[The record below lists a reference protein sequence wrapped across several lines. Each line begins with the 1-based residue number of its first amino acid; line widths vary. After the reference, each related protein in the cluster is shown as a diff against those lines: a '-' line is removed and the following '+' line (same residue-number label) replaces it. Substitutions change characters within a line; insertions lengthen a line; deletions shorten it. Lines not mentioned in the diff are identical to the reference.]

1 MNDPDMLF
9 FRRPVVFLLFAGLVV
24 HLGVVMTA
32 AARTGS
38 LDGYAFRSLDCTEFY
53 GLARNLVDQGEF
65 TDASDTLPKPNTW
78 RTPGYP
84 AFLAIFIALLGES
97 PTMLVGIQ
105 QALSIVNVLLLF
117 LIARSHMND
126 RRAMVAGLFFLI
138 EPYHLYYS
146 LWLQSTTLFVTA
158 ILVIWIVWRR
168 TLSTGK
174 TRWAALLGLLTGL
187 TILIR
192 PAAAFIPV
200 VLLGGLL
207 VAKLRARKPDSS
219 VAGTSASWLA
229 ACKTGLPCAVFVAAC
244 FAPVGGWMLR
254 NHRVA
259 GHFALSDQAGVVLAY
274 FKSTEVEL
282 WRQGR
287 VADRYIETSLNPDR
301 YDEPHTVWDEID
313 RELREK
319 FPSLTPTQRASLSW
333 RTLAQGNR
341 SQLDSFE
348 VSSALSEIG
357 LSRLAAHPLST
368 ALCYLVRCGSMLT
381 FPLNLA
387 IHPPTGEE
395 RNRFVDAGMGW
406 LYLLLCLIAL
416 ARLIRERMTQASLF
430 AGAHAYFPLA
440 VTIALLLATTPQ
452 IDPRFRVPMIPL
464 LIVMAMLPRPVQK
477 PDLARGQRA

>member
-1 MNDPDMLF
+1 MLF

-38 LDGYAFRSLDCTEFY
+38 LDGYAFQSLDCTEFH
-53 GLARNLVDQGEF
+53 GLARNLVDHGEF
-65 TDASDTLPKPNTW
+65 TDATDTPPKPCTW

-84 AFLAIFIALLGES
+84 AFLATFIALLGES
-97 PTMLVGIQ
+97 PAMLVGIQ

-117 LIARSHMND
+117 LIARNHMND

-146 LWLQSTTLFVTA
+146 LWLLSTTLFVTA

-192 PAAAFIPV
+192 PAAAFVPV

-207 VAKLRARKPDSS
+207 VAKFRARKRPSS
-219 VAGTSASWLA
+219 AASWLA
-229 ACKTGLPCAVFVAAC
+229 ACKTGLPGAVFAAAC

-259 GHFALSDQAGVVLAY
+259 GHFALSDQGGVVLAY

-287 VADRYIETSLNPDR
+287 VADRYVETSLDPDR

-313 RELREK
+313 QELREK
-319 FPSLTPTQRASLSW
+319 FPSLTPAQRASLGW

-341 SQLDSFE
+341 SQFADKVGLPNSFE

-368 ALCYLVRCGSMLT
+368 ALCYLVRCGSTLT

-416 ARLIRERMTQASLF
+416 ARLIRGRMTQASLF

-464 LIVMAMLPRPVQK
+464 LIVMAMLPRPAQQA
-477 PDLARGQRA
+477 DLAEGQRA